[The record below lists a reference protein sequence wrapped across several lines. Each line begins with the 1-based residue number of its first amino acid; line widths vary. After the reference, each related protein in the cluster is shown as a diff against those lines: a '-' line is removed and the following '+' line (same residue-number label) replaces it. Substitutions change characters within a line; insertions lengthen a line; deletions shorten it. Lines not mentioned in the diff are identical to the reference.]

1 MIRQQSVSYRLTV
14 GVHLILALFTVA
26 AIFMATPV
34 ESKTRKATQ
43 VLEKPVA
50 VVRADTEAAPSAKG
64 RVVSI
69 TLKQMGAW
77 SAIKLRGV
85 DGSRTFS
92 IPVRADEVVVA
103 AKLSLAYDFSPSIR
117 PDLSSLK
124 VSVNN
129 KAAFIEP
136 LPSGNSMGIKREITL
151 NPASFN
157 DDNNYLNVDFLGVG
171 GGVCPDPFS
180 SSVWLTVSEQSLLVL
195 TLAPSGSEYNLRN
208 LPAPFLDKHLA
219 SRLNLP
225 FVFGGTPSFGT
236 LKAAG
241 VVASWF
247 GMQAGNRGAQFSAS
261 LKTLPDSDAVVFLQ
275 GAETIEGVKGAKT
288 STVSLQPHPR
298 NPNAK
303 LLVITGNTDEEI
315 ARAANS
321 VALAAPTLSGLN
333 VTLTKETDSQ
343 PRKPYDAPAWIPT
356 DRPVRFGE
364 LAKLEEL
371 KVQAYYPPVIRVN
384 YRIPPDLFTWRTPGA
399 PVKLKYRATR
409 LPLHLNSSL
418 NISANEN
425 FIQAYALN
433 EADKKT
439 NAANPQNLASTIN
452 SGVREASLFI
462 PPYASTGR
470 DQFQFAYYFD
480 ITRLGLSGTDCPY
493 MPPNN
498 LQGSI
503 DPESTV
509 DFSNFPHYAA
519 LPNLVYFASIGFPY
533 TRMADLSESAVVLP
547 EQPNAEELGVFL
559 TIMGK
564 MGESTGYPVIR
575 YTIVTPPEVGKLA
588 EKDLIVIGSAG
599 SQSLMTK
606 WADFLPMAIVD
617 GERKVRKFNS
627 HWLPS
632 YRWEQQD
639 VQPVPKPNGDFTQ
652 LTTGKMNAI
661 MAFESPLKPGKSVVV
676 FYADKAAGLTE
687 LSELLTDPERVPL
700 IQGDFVVVDNKNVY
714 HTKVSE
720 TYYIGSLSAVKKV
733 RWFFSDQPLLMVLL
747 GLLVCLVFAAAVYS
761 PLRRLTVRQRQKQ
774 LDLRSKN

>member
-1 MIRQQSVSYRLTV
+1 MEKKEMIRQKFLSCFPERKWFLVF
-14 GVHLILALFTVA
+14 LFFAVM
-26 AIFMATPV
+26 AIFMSMPV
-34 ESKTRKATQ
+34 ESKTRKVKEAA
-43 VLEKPVA
+43 EKPAAAVA
-50 VVRADTEAAPSAKG
+50 VDTETSPPAKG
-64 RVVSI
+64 RVVSM

-92 IPVRADEVVVA
+92 IPVRADEVVVS
-103 AKLSLAYDFSPSIR
+103 AKLSLVYDFSPSIR

-124 VSVNN
+124 VSVNS
-129 KAAFIEP
+129 KVAMIEP
-136 LPSGNSMGIKREITL
+136 LPSGSTMGVKREIKL

-157 DDNNYLNVDFLGVG
+157 DDNNYLNLDFLGVG
-171 GGVCPDPFS
+171 GGVCPDPFAP
-180 SSVWLTVSEQSLLVL
+180 SVWLTVSEDSLLVL
-195 TLAPSGSEYNLRN
+195 TLAPSGTVYSLRD
-208 LPAPFLDKHLA
+208 LPAPFLDKRVNSQL
-219 SRLNLP
+219 SLP
-225 FVFGGTPSFGT
+225 FVFSGTPSFGT

-241 VVASWF
+241 IVASWF
-247 GMQAGNRGAQFSAS
+247 GMQAAGRGAQFPAS
-261 LKTLPDSDAVVFLQ
+261 LNTLPNSDAVVFIQ
-275 GAETIEGVKGAKT
+275 GSEAIDGVKGAKT
-288 STVSLQPHPR
+288 STVSLQPHPA

-303 LLVITGNTDEEI
+303 LLVLTGNTDEEI
-315 ARAANS
+315 VRAANS
-321 VALAAPTLSGLN
+321 VALAAPTLSGQL
-333 VTLTKETDSQ
+333 VTLTKETESG
-343 PRKPYDAPAWIPT
+343 PRKPYDAPAWVPT

-371 KVQAYYPPVIRVN
+371 RVQAYYPPVIRLN

-409 LPLHLNSSL
+409 LPLHQNSSL
-418 NISANEN
+418 NVSANEN

-433 EADKKT
+433 EVDKKA
-439 NAANPQNLASTIN
+439 NAANPQNLAPSIH
-452 SGVREASLFI
+452 SGMREESLFI

-480 ITRLGLSGTDCPY
+480 ITRLGLSSTDCPY

-509 DFSNFPHYAA
+509 DFSSFPHYAA
-519 LPNLVYFASIGFPY
+519 LPNLAYFANIGFPY
-533 TRMADLSESAVVLP
+533 TRMADLSGSAVVLP
-547 EQPNAEELGVFL
+547 ERPNAEELSIFL
-559 TIMGK
+559 TVMGK

-575 YTIVTPPEVGKLA
+575 YAVVPAAEVDKVA

-606 WADFLPMAIVD
+606 WANNLPMATVN

-652 LTTGKMNAI
+652 IATGNMNAI
-661 MAFESPLKPGKSVVV
+661 MAFESPLKAGKSAVVL
-676 FYADKAAGLTE
+676 YADKAPGLLK
-687 LSELLTDPERVPL
+687 LSELLTDPERVSL
-700 IQGDFVVVDNKNVY
+700 IQGDFVVLDNKNVY
-714 HTKVSE
+714 RTKVSD
-720 TYYIGSLSAVKKV
+720 TYYIGSLSTINKA
-733 RWFFSDQPLLMVLL
+733 RWFFSDQPLLMALL
-747 GLLVCLVFAAAVYS
+747 GLLVCLVLAAIVYR
-761 PLRRLTVRQRQKQ
+761 PLRRLIAKRRQKTA
-774 LDLRSKN
+774 